1 MALNANGTSFLLP
14 SLHTLYNFIFCI
26 LASNALVNKPI
37 YGGALYLAGQVASL
51 AVKYLFNKNY
61 RSIIGEKAK
70 IVLYILTCISFL
82 VSLTLIIIYPKAVG
96 IENLWIT
103 FGLVLAT
110 TLRSL
115 VFSRMMSSPIAYKMS
130 LVQKRIRLI
139 ELNLLFTII
148 VTALVFSTQS
158 SETAWYLL
166 GAYVISSLMEGFSLR
181 SGKTYPFP
189 KPQTISQAA
198 IKQAEGISS
207 YHVFLNM
214 LALCISAI
222 QITMILI
229 YSFIATSAHT
239 VFFSLLVTHATQ
251 LIIVQAI
258 RFILAQKNIKDY
270 GNLLLFGLILWIL
283 SLIIFWKQ
291 LYKPEHIWRYLSLVS
306 CSAGVMLSLVAL
318 SKINNG
324 MSEVLLFA
332 LDSDTAYKTQQATPI
347 IISYST
353 LQGQMLALIGL
364 TIIAFLENGSSINPA
379 AWQPA
384 LILPALVL
392 AALAILTTLRFPL
405 TKHHMQKLHNYL
417 MLTKSGE
424 TNIPLQKQLEEV
436 IIRANRR
443 RYGLRLLGRFISLF
457 LGVQVVGSEK
467 VPEEDGISN
476 VFICNHCE
484 VYGPISC
491 YIYMPFQFRPWITN
505 QMMDKTQTVK
515 HIYEGTFLR
524 QEWMPDS
531 WKLPLSKM
539 LAPIINWA
547 MHSADGIPVYKN
559 SPKKLIRTF
568 RETVSYMQA
577 GDNILIFPENPLSE
591 ENSLY
596 LKSGVSEFFDGFVLV
611 APLYHQKTD
620 KACRFIPMY
629 ADSKRRRLSFG
640 DYITYN
646 HENDFEDEKKRICT
660 TLRQEM
666 LRLAEVD
673 E

>member
-1 MALNANGTSFLLP
+1 MTFNANGTSLLLP

-51 AVKYLFNKNY
+51 AVKYLFNKSY
-61 RSIIGEKAK
+61 RSIISKKAK
-70 IVLYILTCISFL
+70 IVLYILTCLSFF
-82 VSLTLIIIYPKAVG
+82 VSLTLIIIYPKTVG
-96 IENLWIT
+96 IENLWII

-115 VFSRMMSSPIAYKMS
+115 VFSRLMSSPLAYKMN

-139 ELNLLFTII
+139 EISLVFTI
-148 VTALVFSTQS
+148 VVAVLVFSTQS

-166 GAYVISSLMEGFSLR
+166 GAYAINSLMEIFSLR
-181 SGKTYPFP
+181 SGKTYTFP
-189 KPQTISQAA
+189 EPQSISQDA
-198 IKQAEGISS
+198 IKQAERIIS
-207 YHVFLNM
+207 YRVFLNM

-229 YSFIATSAHT
+229 YSFIATSTDT
-239 VFFSLLVTHATQ
+239 VFFSLLVTLATQ
-251 LIIVQAI
+251 LIIVQII
-258 RFILAQKNIKDY
+258 RFVLAQKNIKDY
-270 GNLLLFGLILWIL
+270 SNLLIFGLILWIF
-283 SLIIFWKQ
+283 SLLIFWKQ
-291 LYKPEHIWRYLSLVS
+291 LYKPEHIWRYLSLAS
-306 CSAGVMLSLVAL
+306 CSAGVMLSLIAL
-318 SKINNG
+318 SKINSA

-332 LDSDTAYKTQQATPI
+332 LDSDTAHKTRQATPI
-347 IISYST
+347 VISYST
-353 LQGQMLALIGL
+353 LQGQMLALIGI

-392 AALAILTTLRFPL
+392 AALAILATLKFPL
-405 TKHHMQKLHNYL
+405 TKHHMHKLHNYL

-424 TNIPLQKQLEEV
+424 TNTPLQKQLEEV
-436 IIRANRR
+436 IMRANRR

-467 VPEEDGISN
+467 VPKEDSISN

-491 YIYMPFQFRPWITN
+491 YIYMPFPFRPWITN
-505 QMMDKTQTVK
+505 YMMDKSQTVK
-515 HIYEGTFLR
+515 HVYEGTFLR
-524 QEWMPDS
+524 QKWMPDS
-531 WKLPLSKM
+531 WKMPLAKT

-547 MHSADGIPVYKN
+547 MHSANGIPVYKN
-559 SPKKLIRTF
+559 SPKKLMRTF
-568 RETVSYMQA
+568 RETAGYMQA
-577 GDNILIFPENPLSE
+577 GDNILIFPENPQTE

-596 LKSGVSEFFDGFVLV
+596 LKSGVSEFFEGFVLV
-611 APLYHQKTD
+611 APLYRQKTG

-629 ADSKRRRLSFG
+629 ADSKRKRLSFG
-640 DYITYN
+640 DYLIYDP
-646 HENDFEDEKKRICT
+646 ENDYEDEKKRICS

-673 E
+673 D